1 MLGQFPG
8 TAAGFCKLVSGGA
21 RTKRINL
28 TLGQL
33 ALLGQLSNPTCT
45 LCGIMPVVIPQ
56 RHEVLVVVMSR
67 VGHIQSGM
75 DKHRNMQ
82 EGTMSTSSKTELG
95 TKSMPGAMVRVEA
108 IVTVPIVQVVKVI
121 DPEMAV
127 MAMVITQ
134 DWITPKQSR
143 VKVQVAVNMAVQVRG
158 IIEITEVVM
167 AIARSNEHVEPDRIQ
182 VNHTVRAVDE

>member
-1 MLGQFPG
+1 
-8 TAAGFCKLVSGGA
+8 
-21 RTKRINL
+21 
-28 TLGQL
+28 
-33 ALLGQLSNPTCT
+33 
-45 LCGIMPVVIPQ
+45 
-56 RHEVLVVVMSR
+56 
-67 VGHIQSGM
+67 
-75 DKHRNMQ
+75 
-82 EGTMSTSSKTELG
+82 MSTSSKTELG

-134 DWITPKQSR
+134 DWITPEQSR

-158 IIEITEVVM
+158 IVEITEVVM